1 MFTWD
6 NLNLVPSG
14 SRHILHLVSV
24 MSFFYVFINSTV
36 YGTIHRLRVSLCE
49 SCFSFPW
56 TTVSPLM
63 ENTLAFEVVNFFR
76 QLDER
81 TSDPMAEME
90 TGFWTCL
97 KPLLVERL
105 QTFYN
110 LITHQLLPSG
120 DMALTWGLTV
130 HFKCSSMWAR
140 ICKHVPQSHM

>member
-14 SRHILHLVSV
+14 SRHILHLVSE
-24 MSFFYVFINSTV
+24 MSFFYVFINSAV
-36 YGTIHRLRVSLCE
+36 YGTIHRLRVSSCE

-63 ENTLAFEVVNFFR
+63 ENMLAFEVVNFIR

-90 TGFWTCL
+90 TWFWTCL

-105 QTFYN
+105 QTLHN
-110 LITHQLLPSG
+110 LITYPLLPSR
-120 DMALTWGLTV
+120 DMALTRWLTV
-130 HFKCSSMWAR
+130 RFKCSSTWAR
-140 ICKHVPQSHM
+140 ICKHVPQSHV